1 MLLKEIKKVLKNCSK
16 SNFIL
21 KISIKKS
28 KYIQMLKNNYISCLL
43 NMPKFKLL
51 LGIKEIKK
59 RYGQTIIFNDKLI
72 CLTYKN

>member
-1 MLLKEIKKVLKNCSK
+1 MLLKEIKKVLKNYSK

-28 KYIQMLKNNYISCLL
+28 KYVQMLKNNYISCLL
-43 NMPKFKLL
+43 NIPKHKLL
-51 LGIKEIKK
+51 LGIKEIKEG
-59 RYGQTIIFNDKLI
+59 YGQTIIFNDKLI